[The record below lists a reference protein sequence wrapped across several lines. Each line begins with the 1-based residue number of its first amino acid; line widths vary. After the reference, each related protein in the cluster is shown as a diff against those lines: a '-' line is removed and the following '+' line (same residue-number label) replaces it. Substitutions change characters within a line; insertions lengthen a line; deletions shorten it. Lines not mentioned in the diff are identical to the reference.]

1 MTRRKYT
8 IERHVSPPPAVSPG
22 ARPAAVVFH
31 ADRLRPLLL
40 GGLMTLC
47 VARPLYPS
55 ESAAFDGDG
64 VTIVMLWIALAVFWL
79 LGTVGRPEFSVRFG
93 WLDAAVLLL
102 VGWHTVAALWAT
114 QHGSPRPAA
123 NMLWEWVGL
132 GLCYLLA
139 RQFIATAREARAVA
153 AVMVALAVALSGYG
167 LYQCAYEMPQTRA
180 KYRADPDRAL
190 RDAGYWFPPDSPERK
205 SFADRLN
212 NVEPSATFALTNS
225 LAAFLAPWLV
235 MLVGMGFGAGLTR
248 RRWFGMLLC
257 LIPIAV
263 CLLMT
268 KSRSGYIAAGVG
280 LALVWLWRRERTVR
294 VGWKTP
300 AVILTVAA
308 VLVAAVIA
316 GGRLNG
322 GLLGRAAKS
331 FGYRL
336 QYWQSS
342 LHMIADHPLIGCG
355 PGNFQSA
362 YTHYKLPE
370 ASEEVADPHNFLL
383 EIWATAGT
391 PAALAFLAVLAG
403 FAWAVARGQGPGASG
418 PGNEGKAE
426 GGSRR
431 AEETPDAGPPATY
444 GSAPPDQPSAFR
456 IQPSS
461 SNPQSP
467 VPSPSRDAWLYV
479 LLGSGFGFL
488 VSLPVGMLSA
498 APPGWAAVLLGLP
511 LAAVAVVLMLGWIE
525 NGQMSRWLPA
535 VGVVVLLVDLL
546 AAGGIGFPGVAG
558 TLWLL
563 LALGLQGEQPRALPV
578 AGAWAALLVALALAV
593 ACYGTAYSPVLG
605 CQGQLWLAEREPAR
619 AVEHLEAAAAADP
632 WAAEPWRQLA
642 AIWFEA
648 WWRQP
653 SEDAFRRFERTEA
666 KSLELA
672 PNAAPAWLAAGD
684 WYYRASSQTHRGG
697 ATVAGQTLDK
707 AVAAYRH
714 AVQLYPNIAVYRAKL
729 AVACRA
735 AGDRAAFRDEAEAA
749 LRLDEATPH
758 ADKKLPAEMRDR
770 LVHGLRKAR

>member
-1 MTRRKYT
+1 MRRRKNR
-8 IERHVSPPPAVSPG
+8 IERHLSPPPAALPQ
-22 ARPAAVVFH
+22 AWPAAVVFH
-31 ADRLRPLLL
+31 ADRLRPWLL

-55 ESAAFDGDG
+55 ESAAIDGDG
-64 VTIVMLWIALAVFWL
+64 VTIVMLWLALAVFWL
-79 LGTVGRPEFSVRFG
+79 LGAVGRPEFSLRFG
-93 WLDAAVLLL
+93 WLDAAVLFL

-114 QHGSPRPAA
+114 QHGSPRPAV

-153 AVMVALAVALSGYG
+153 AVMVALAVALSAYG
-167 LYQCAYEMPQTRA
+167 LYRCAYEMPQTRA
-180 KYRADPDRAL
+180 KYQADPDRAL
-190 RDAGYWFPPDSPERK
+190 RDAGYWFPPDSPERQL
-205 SFADRLN
+205 FVNRLN
-212 NVEPSATFALTNS
+212 NVEPSATFVLTNS

-235 MLVGMGFGAGLTR
+235 MLVGMGLGSRLIR
-248 RRWFGMLLC
+248 RQRLGMLLC

-300 AVILTVAA
+300 TVILTVAA
-308 VLVAAVIA
+308 VLMVAVIA
-316 GGRLNG
+316 GGRLHG
-322 GLLGRAAKS
+322 DLLGRAAKS
-331 FGYRL
+331 LGYRL

-362 YTHYKLPE
+362 YTRYKLPE

-383 EIWATAGT
+383 EIWTTAGT

-403 FAWAVARGQGPGASG
+403 FAAVVARGQR
-418 PGNEGKAE
+418 NEIKAE
-426 GGSRR
+426 GGGRR
-431 AEETPDAGPPATY
+431 AEEAPDTE
-444 GSAPPDQPSAFR
+444 PSAQHSAFN
-456 IQPSS
+456 IQHSS

-467 VPSPSRDAWLYV
+467 IPSPFAPARDAWWHV
-479 LLGSGFGFL
+479 LLGGGCGFL
-488 VSLPVGMLSA
+488 VSLPMGMLSA
-498 APPGWAAVLLGLP
+498 AAPGWAAVVLGLP
-511 LAAVAVVLMLGWIE
+511 LAAVAVALMLGWIE
-525 NGQMSRWLPA
+525 SGRMPRWLPA

-546 AAGGIGFPGVAG
+546 ATGGIGFPGVAG

-642 AIWFEA
+642 ALWFED

-653 SEDAFRRFERTEA
+653 SEDGFRRFERAEA

-672 PNAAPAWLAAGD
+672 PNSAPAWLAAGD
-684 WYYRASSQTHRGG
+684 WYYRAFFKIGRGRAKG
-697 ATVAGQTLDK
+697 AGQAMDK
-707 AVAAYRH
+707 AVAAYRL
-714 AVQLYPNIAVYRAKL
+714 AVQRYPNIAVFRAKL
-729 AVACRA
+729 AEACRA
-735 AGDRAAFRDEAEAA
+735 AGDRPGFRGEAEAA
-749 LRLDEATPH
+749 LRLDEVTPH
-758 ADKKLPAEMRDR
+758 TDKKLSAEMRAR
-770 LVHGLRKAR
+770 LVRGLRKSR